1 MMSGNLNRKIR
12 VNHYRGTP
20 VTELVTKLM
29 DFGFTKTDALVYI
42 NLLKNGRASGYKI
55 AKDISLSRSSV
66 YSSIDNL
73 YKNGCIFMSD
83 GETKEYEAKSPDLI
97 FSQIEKKTIENIQ
110 ILKKELSRM
119 MLQEEKEFIY
129 NVSGFENLLQKAR
142 EMLNLAQIEV
152 YLNTDFHL
160 DLIADE
166 MCQAIERGVRVIVFS
181 FNRLSLPHPKIE
193 HYSRSD
199 NEEQRYPSHRFML
212 VVDMKQAMMFSN
224 REETQGLFSNNHL
237 MVKMMAEHIHSD
249 IYLTEYEKLAP
260 EKRCR
265 IATVH
270 ELENSMVIDDRL
282 SLQAQ
287 IKA

>member
-1 MMSGNLNRKIR
+1 
-12 VNHYRGTP
+12 

-29 DFGFTKTDALVYI
+29 GFGFTKTDALVYI
-42 NLLKNGRASGYKI
+42 NLLKNGRSSGYKI

-83 GETKEYEAKSPDLI
+83 GDTKEYEAKSPELI
-97 FSQIEKKTIENIQ
+97 FSQIERQTIDNIQ

-129 NVSGFENLLQKAR
+129 NVTGFENLIQKAR
-142 EMLNLAQIEV
+142 EMLALAQVEV

-160 DLIADE
+160 ELLEKEICD
-166 MCQAIERGVRVIVFS
+166 AIERGVRVITFS
-181 FNRLSLPHPKIE
+181 FNKLSVPHPKVE
-193 HYSRSD
+193 LYSRSD
-199 NEEQRYPSHRFML
+199 QQEQRYPSHRFML
-212 VVDMKQAMMFSN
+212 VVDMKQAVMFSH
-224 REETQGLFSNNHL
+224 RQEALGLYSNNRL
-237 MVKMMAEHIHSD
+237 LVKMIAEHIHSD

-265 IATVH
+265 IGTIH
-270 ELENSMVIDDRL
+270 ELDNDMVHDD
-282 SLQAQ
+282 SGSFTQ
-287 IKA
+287 